1 MNIYLPILPLKTVLD
16 QQIDKVQE
24 EVAELLEA
32 VETKRSD
39 IDIAQEAV
47 DVIQSAAGVLQL
59 LEQRGVSMDGV
70 VVNHRIKLLNRGWQP
85 QGVHNVRI
93 K

>member
-1 MNIYLPILPLKTVLD
+1 MNIYLPLLSLKTTVD
-16 QQIDKVQE
+16 QQVDKVHE
-24 EVAELLEA
+24 ETAELLEA

-39 IDIAQEAV
+39 IDIAPEAV

-59 LEQRGVSMDGV
+59 LEQRGMNIDGV
-70 VVNHRIKLLNRGWQP
+70 MVNHRIKLINRGWKP
-85 QGVHNVRI
+85 QGVHNVRF